1 MMPHQKLTQ
10 AFVDGLPFQEVTV
23 WYHDSEL
30 SGFNL
35 AVGRSTKTFYAGG
48 EHKRRFL
55 RIKIGRADVVKVNE
69 ARAVA
74 RDVLLPEI
82 RVGIDPRAKYLT
94 EQDQTYSRL
103 MTGIRMSDDK
113 ARDVLRGRRRK
124 DADKLTVG
132 QVWDMFEAHRI
143 ATLIEKDG
151 PEKAVRAQVH
161 IKEQRRLLGGAERYA
176 ADGPPGSSP
185 DLPNGWWPLEIQE
198 ITPELCAKTWR
209 SISRTRGRRTA
220 QMFFMAVKVLC
231 SYAVAKDEVPM
242 TAHPVVIDE
251 AGNGRGL
258 PKGWQTL
265 RPLNPGERIDD
276 VRLWWREIDHLMI
289 IPKSALKVALLTGMR
304 PSEVLS
310 MKWANVDLG
319 AGKVSFG
326 LTKTTDYRE
335 VALSTWT
342 VAQLERLAR
351 YEGKREYVFCGPTGG
366 RLIDL
371 PTVKSGKHTWTPSQT
386 RKEWKSTATEIGVDW
401 NLSELQMGHK
411 VPGVANRYLVTPD
424 LRATVQAVADAIM
437 EKVKGAV

>member
-1 MMPHQKLTQ
+1 MPQLKLTQ
-10 AFVDGLPFQEVTV
+10 AVVDGLPFQDDTV
-23 WYHDSEL
+23 WYHDQDL

-35 AVGRSTKTFYAGG
+35 AVGRSTKTFYAAG

-55 RIKIGRADVVKVNE
+55 RVKIGRADVVKVNE

-74 RDVLLPEI
+74 RDVLLPEL
-82 RVGIDPRAKYLT
+82 RVGIDPRAQYLSDKD
-94 EQDQTYSRL
+94 ETYRRI

-143 ATLIEKDG
+143 ATILERDG
-151 PEKAVRAQVH
+151 PEKTVRAQVH
-161 IKEQRRLLGGAERYA
+161 IKEQRRLLGGGNSYHQ
-176 ADGPPGSSP
+176 DGPPGSSLDHP
-185 DLPNGWWPLEIQE
+185 DGWWSLPIQDV
-198 ITPELCAKTWR
+198 TPELCWRTWR
-209 SISRTRGRRTA
+209 NISRTRGLRTA

-242 TAHPVVIDE
+242 TSHPVVIDE

-265 RPLNPGERIDD
+265 RPVNPGKRIDD
-276 VRLWWREIDHLMI
+276 IRVWWREVDKLLI

-310 MKWANVDLG
+310 MRWADVDLS
-319 AGKVSFG
+319 AGKVTFG

-335 VALSTWT
+335 VALSSWT

-366 RLIDL
+366 RLREL
-371 PTVKSGKHTWTPSQT
+371 PTVKCGKHTWTPSQT

-401 NLSELQMGHK
+401 NLSELQMGHA

-437 EKVKGAV
+437 AKVKGVV

>member
-1 MMPHQKLTQ
+1 MPNQKLTQ
-10 AFVDGLPFQEVTV
+10 AFVDGLPYQDATV
-23 WYHDSEL
+23 WYHDTDL

-55 RIKIGRADVVKVNE
+55 RVKIGRADVVKVNE

-132 QVWDMFEAHRI
+132 QVWEMFEAHRI
-143 ATLIEKDG
+143 AAILEKDG
-151 PEKAVRAQVH
+151 PEKTVRAQTH
-161 IKEQRRLLGGAERYA
+161 IKEQRRLIGGGKTYGK
-176 ADGPPGSSP
+176 DGPPASSP
-185 DLPNGWWPLEIQE
+185 EHPDGWWNLPIQDV
-198 ITPELCAKTWR
+198 TPELCYKTWR
-209 SISRTRGRRTA
+209 NMTRTRGRRTA

-242 TAHPVVIDE
+242 TAQPVVIDE

-265 RPLNPGERIDD
+265 TPQNPGERIDD
-276 VRLWWREIDHLMI
+276 VRLWWREIDHLPI
-289 IPKSALKVALLTGMR
+289 IPKSALKIMLLTGMR
-304 PSEVLS
+304 ASEVLK
-310 MKWANVDLG
+310 MRWDQVDLA
-319 AGKVSFG
+319 AGKVWFTM
-326 LTKTTDYRE
+326 TKTTGYAE
-335 VALSTWT
+335 KALSSWT

-351 YEGKREYVFCGPTGG
+351 YEGKREFVFCGPTGG
-366 RLIDL
+366 RLSEL
-371 PTVKSGKHTWTPSQT
+371 PTVKSGKHTWTPGQA

-411 VPGVANRYLVTPD
+411 VPGVANRYIVNPD